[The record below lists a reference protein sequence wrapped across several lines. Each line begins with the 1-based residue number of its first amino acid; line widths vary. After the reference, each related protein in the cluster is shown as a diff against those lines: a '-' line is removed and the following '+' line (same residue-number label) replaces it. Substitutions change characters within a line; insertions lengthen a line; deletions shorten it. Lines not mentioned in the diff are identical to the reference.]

1 MRNGDI
7 TGDGFDHG
15 TVSYV
20 EQCAEW
26 CEQTDDCCAFEY
38 SHTSKYCQLHMR
50 CDPELNSAQYA
61 DYMFCKKSKLL
72 HYIIVTLSKGIDLC
86 IPLSNHEI
94 AVSGGLF

>member
-61 DYMFCKKSKLL
+61 DYMFCKKSKLS
-72 HYIIVTLSKGIDLC
+72 HFCYF
-86 IPLSNHEI
+86 
-94 AVSGGLF
+94 GLNIFKREQIYFDTFILR

>member
-38 SHTSKYCQLHMR
+38 SHTSFNASSYLRQL
-50 CDPELNSAQYA
+50 S
-61 DYMFCKKSKLL
+61 
-72 HYIIVTLSKGIDLC
+72 
-86 IPLSNHEI
+86 
-94 AVSGGLF
+94 